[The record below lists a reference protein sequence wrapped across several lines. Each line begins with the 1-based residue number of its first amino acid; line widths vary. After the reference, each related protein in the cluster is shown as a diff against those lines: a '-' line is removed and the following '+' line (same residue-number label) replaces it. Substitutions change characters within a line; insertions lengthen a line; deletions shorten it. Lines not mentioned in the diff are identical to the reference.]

1 MSGGKVY
8 ENSAKCPSTEF
19 KHHEEYRT
27 EDADGSD
34 EGGDVG
40 ELGNSRSDDERECP
54 VDDDRYRE
62 QVLSS
67 LDCQR
72 RGTENLNQNVL
83 IDDFN
88 ANVPVQRSSNE
99 TGDKTDDIRRCL

>member
-8 ENSAKCPSTEF
+8 ENSAKCPSTESQ
-19 KHHEEYRT
+19 HHEEHRT

-40 ELGNSRSDDERECP
+40 ELGNSGSDDERERP
-54 VDDDRYRE
+54 VDDDRYSE
-62 QVLSS
+62 EVLSS

-72 RGTENLNQNVL
+72 WGTENLNQNVL

-99 TGDKTDDIRRCL
+99 TGDKGYDIRRRL